1 MLDSDAESRLRES
14 FKDRAENLMIVDVLR
29 NDFGRVCVPG
39 SIRVPSLWTT
49 EALPTVWQLV
59 SEVRGCLREGVT
71 ATDLLR
77 ACWPGGSITGAPKI
91 RAMQIIDEI
100 EPVTRDVYCG
110 SIFALGHDGALMASL
125 AIRTVQL
132 HHERAYLHVGAG
144 IVADSDPDLEFQE
157 TVAKARGVLEALG
170 ITEI

>member
-1 MLDSDAESRLRES
+1 M
-14 FKDRAENLMIVDVLR
+14 FVDVLR

-59 SEVRGCLREGVT
+59 SEVTGCLREGVT

-132 HHERAYLHVGAG
+132 HHKRAYLHVGAG

-157 TVAKARGVLEALG
+157 TVAKARGVLCLLY
-170 ITEI
+170 TSPSPRD